1 MILVNHN
8 GRDRLA
14 NCLQALQ
21 PQAAEAG
28 ADVVVVDNASTDSS
42 LEYLRSQ
49 RGRLR
54 LITSTSNLGFAAAN
68 NLAIRESRSPYAV
81 LLNTD
86 TRPQPGALAALLYTP
101 LDGRDARAVLLGPFG
116 WREPGDEPEVEW
128 TPAPRPEASPVQMTS

>member
-1 MILVNHN
+1 VILVNHN

-49 RGRLR
+49 RGRHPQ
-54 LITSTSNLGFAAAN
+54 
-68 NLAIRESRSPYAV
+68 RECHEH
-81 LLNTD
+81 
-86 TRPQPGALAALLYTP
+86 QH
-101 LDGRDARAVLLGPFG
+101 
-116 WREPGDEPEVEW
+116 E
-128 TPAPRPEASPVQMTS
+128 